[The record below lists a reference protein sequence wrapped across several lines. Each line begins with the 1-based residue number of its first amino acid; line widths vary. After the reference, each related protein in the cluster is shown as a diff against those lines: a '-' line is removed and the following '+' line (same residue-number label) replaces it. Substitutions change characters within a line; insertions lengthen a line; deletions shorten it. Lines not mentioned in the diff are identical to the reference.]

1 MKHQQTAQL
10 KNNTLAP
17 PDLWVFQGGV
27 LVHRSLILIFH
38 RLVNGYQGIT
48 WRLAY
53 GVDNPNE
60 PEGMS
65 FFYWS
70 IYRY

>member
-1 MKHQQTAQL
+1 MKHQQTAHL

-17 PDLWVFQGGV
+17 PDLWVFQEGI
-27 LVHRSLILIFH
+27 LVHGLLILIFH

-60 PEGMS
+60 PEGIS
-65 FFYWS
+65 FFHWS